1 MEKKIILRNICSSF
15 LLQIVTMISGFVIPK
30 AILSHFGSEVNG
42 LISSMNQFL
51 NYIQLLEGGLS
62 GVVMSALYKP
72 LAEQNKDKISAVIN
86 ATRGF
91 FRHIAIIF
99 FVYMIGIA
107 VGYPLLVNT
116 GFTFEYSFAL
126 VVVLGSNLFVQYFFS
141 LTFRILLSADRKV
154 YIVSAVQIVI
164 VIINLIVVVV
174 LTECSEDILIIKLA
188 GAVIFLIQPIV
199 FGWYVKKH
207 YSIDKSIPPDNEAL
221 SQRWSGFGIN
231 LAYFVHTNTDVVI
244 LTIFSTLANVSVYS
258 IYLLVVNALKNFVIS
273 ISQAI
278 MPSFGK
284 VLVSG
289 DRYEIN
295 QKFELYEFGL
305 YFIATLAFSCGLF
318 LITPFVKI
326 YTANI
331 HDADYEQ
338 YVFGYILVLAEM
350 VYCYRDSYVTAA
362 YSAGHFRQVS
372 RYAIIEVVI
381 NLSLSLLLVSKM
393 GITGVAI
400 GTLVSMIYRGIAHVW
415 YIKKNILYRNP
426 QIAFKKMVIF
436 STCILLSFILS
447 TFLVNITVNSMLDW
461 IIEAFFVFAINLVII
476 TIVSFIFF
484 REDFNVLVVQTI
496 NKIRRKQ

>member
-15 LLQIVTMISGFVIPK
+15 LLQIVTMISGFVIPRI
-30 AILSHFGSEVNG
+30 ILSHFGSEVNG

-86 ATRGF
+86 ATSSF
-91 FRHIAIIF
+91 FKRIAIIF
-99 FVYMIGIA
+99 FVYMFVIA

-116 GFTFEYSFAL
+116 GFSFGYSFAL

-154 YIVSAVQIVI
+154 YIVSAVQIIIVI
-164 VIINLIVVVV
+164 VNLIVVVF
-174 LTECSEDILIIKLA
+174 LAECYEDILIVKLA
-188 GAVIFLIQPIV
+188 GAIVFLIQPII
-199 FGWYVKKH
+199 FGYYVKKH
-207 YSIDKSIPPDNEAL
+207 YFINKSIPADNEAL

-231 LAYFVHTNTDVVI
+231 LAYFVHTNTDVII
-244 LTIFSTLANVSVYS
+244 LTVFSSLTNVSVYS

-284 VLVSG
+284 VLVSE
-289 DRYEIN
+289 DREEIN
-295 QKFELYEFGL
+295 HKFELYEFGL
-305 YFIATLAFSCGLF
+305 YFISTLAFSCGLF

-326 YTANI
+326 YTINI
-331 HDADYEQ
+331 HDANYEQ
-338 YVFGYILVLAEM
+338 YVFGYIMVLAEM
-350 VYCYRDSYVTAA
+350 VYCYRDSYVAA
-362 YSAGHFRQVS
+362 TYSAGHFKQVS

-381 NLSLSLLLVSKM
+381 NLALSLGLVSTM

-415 YIKKNILYRNP
+415 YIKKNIIYRSP
-426 QIAFKKMVIF
+426 KIAFKKIGIF
-436 STCILLSFILS
+436 SICILLSFVLS
-447 TFLVNITVNSMLDW
+447 TFLINIEINSMLDW
-461 IIEAFFVFAINLVII
+461 IIEAGFVFLINLIII
-476 TIVSFIFF
+476 TIASLIFF
-484 REDFNVLVVQTI
+484 REDFNILVVQTI
-496 NKIRRKQ
+496 NKIRRKK